1 MRVASVLLA
10 LVLACGLT
18 FASEKS
24 AGTSST
30 VRLSKSNELLLPV
43 NYRNWISVSPDA
55 AGMPAHR
62 HKHVAGKL
70 FVEPSAYEH
79 FSQTGQWPNKTVIVL
94 ELRSK
99 KPMPRTRG
107 GCDLMGLEA
116 AVKDDSRFP
125 DTWSY
130 YGIVYDEPRATSP
143 AKLQASECIDCEHP
157 LDSMLAMAY
166 PTLRAVINA
175 KPSTMYPTL
184 F

>member
-1 MRVASVLLA
+1 MKVASVLLA
-10 LVLACGLT
+10 LVLACGSM

-24 AGTSST
+24 TGISST
-30 VRLSKSNELLLPV
+30 VRLSNTNELLLPV

-55 AGMPAHR
+55 AGLPSHR

-79 FSQTGQWPNKTVIVL
+79 FSQTGHWPNKTVIVL

-99 KPMPRTRG
+99 KPMQRARG

-116 AVKDDSRFP
+116 AVKDESRFP
-125 DTWSY
+125 DSWSY
-130 YGIVYDEPRATSP
+130 YGIVYDQPNASAPT
-143 AKLQASECIDCEHP
+143 KLQASECLDCEHP

-175 KPSTMYPTL
+175 KPSAMYPTL